1 MKKQLWMFYVQK
13 PETAVAVY
21 VLSYTLT
28 AAAEA
33 VEKRYKIVTQITP
46 LPLAEFIDAEKH
58 FDQP

>member
-1 MKKQLWMFYVQK
+1 MFYVQK
-13 PETAVAVY
+13 PDNAFVAVY